1 MEEKEIGAIEKYF
14 SQAGVGVLN
23 LKNQELKIGDIIHIK
38 GHTTD
43 FTQKIESMQVEH
55 KAINLATP
63 GSSVGLKVKD
73 RVRPG
78 DKVYL
83 VTA

>member
-1 MEEKEIGAIEKYF
+1 MEEKEIGEVEKYF
-14 SQAGVGVLN
+14 SQAGVGVIK
-23 LKNQELKIGDIIHIK
+23 LKVGEIKIGDTIHFK

-43 FTQKIESMQVEH
+43 FTQKIDSMQIEH
-55 KAINLATP
+55 KSINVAPT

>member
-1 MEEKEIGAIEKYF
+1 MEEKEIGKVEKYF
-14 SQAGVGVLN
+14 SHVGVGVIN
-23 LKNQELKIGDIIHIK
+23 LTSAAKAGDTLHIK

-55 KAINLATP
+55 KPVEEAFS
-63 GSSVGLKVKD
+63 GSSIGIKVKD

-78 DKVYL
+78 DTVYL
-83 VTA
+83 VTE

>member
-1 MEEKEIGAIEKYF
+1 MEEKEIGEIEKYF
-14 SQAGVGVLN
+14 SQAGVGVI
-23 LKNQELKIGDIIHIK
+23 KIKTGEIKIGDTLHFK

-43 FTQKIESMQVEH
+43 FTQSIESMQVEH
-55 KAINLATP
+55 KPISLATP

>member
-1 MEEKEIGAIEKYF
+1 MEEKEVGEVEKYF
-14 SQAGVGVLN
+14 SQAGVGVIK
-23 LKNQELKIGDIIHIK
+23 LKAGEIKIGDTIHFK

-43 FTQKIESMQVEH
+43 FTQEINSLQIEH
-55 KAINLATP
+55 KPIDVAPP
-63 GSSVGLKVKD
+63 GSSAGLKVKD

-83 VTA
+83 ITA